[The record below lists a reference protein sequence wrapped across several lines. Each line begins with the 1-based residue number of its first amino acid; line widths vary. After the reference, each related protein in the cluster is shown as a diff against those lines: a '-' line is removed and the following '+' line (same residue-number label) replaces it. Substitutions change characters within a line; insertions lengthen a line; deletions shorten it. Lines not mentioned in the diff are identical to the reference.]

1 MTDTLHT
8 SNLGKLSQFENAV
21 FYCMN
26 QSSERVP
33 VCVVRNISVLS
44 DNRLEFS
51 LSHFPVIENFW
62 NVFACELYFYKKGI
76 FYSMNVHGT
85 AWFKNTD
92 DLTVQFKV
100 LYIETAGSPEI
111 KPYSFQDSIVEF
123 FSNTSLFFKK
133 MIVSGF

>member
-1 MTDTLHT
+1 MTDTLPIN
-8 SNLGKLSQFENAV
+8 NLGIISQFENAV

-33 VCVVRNISVLS
+33 VGVIRNISVLA
-44 DNRLEFS
+44 DNKLEFS

-62 NVFACELYFYKKGI
+62 NVFAGELYFYQKGI
-76 FYSMNVHGT
+76 SYSMNMHGT
-85 AWFKNTD
+85 AWFVNSD
-92 DLTVQFKV
+92 DLTVQFKI
-100 LYIETAGSPEI
+100 LFIETAGTPET
-111 KPYSFQDSIVEF
+111 KPYSFPSSIMGF